1 MVVGPSGSGKTTAT
15 SELCNKS
22 LYGVLYHEIDNPVG
36 FAEQL
41 SKEIELKTA
50 PSTIFDLALGYIS
63 DRYTHYVELPQCELK
78 ALKTVFDILE
88 DVSVKYKKK
97 MGQVPV
103 LVIDGV
109 DLLAKHNEELCCQ
122 LITNA
127 KILANRKTL
136 NVVLVSSEG
145 SVVPLLNKLSATNRS
160 VICEIGDIGTDDAH
174 AFLMQNSVDA
184 TLAKK

>member
-1 MVVGPSGSGKTTAT
+1 M
-15 SELCNKS
+15 
-22 LYGVLYHEIDNPVG
+22 
-36 FAEQL
+36 
-41 SKEIELKTA
+41 KTA

-78 ALKTVFDILE
+78 ALKTVFDISE

-97 MGQVPV
+97 MRQVPV

-127 KILANRKTL
+127 KILANRKII
-136 NVVLVSSEG
+136 NVVVLISSEG
-145 SVVPLLNKLSATNRS
+145 SVVPLLNKLSATNSS
-160 VICEIGDIGTDDAH
+160 VICGIGDIGTDDAH
-174 AFLMQNSVDA
+174 AFLMQNGVDA

>member
-1 MVVGPSGSGKTTAT
+1 
-15 SELCNKS
+15 
-22 LYGVLYHEIDNPVG
+22 
-36 FAEQL
+36 
-41 SKEIELKTA
+41 
-50 PSTIFDLALGYIS
+50 
-63 DRYTHYVELPQCELK
+63 
-78 ALKTVFDILE
+78 
-88 DVSVKYKKK
+88 

-127 KILANRKTL
+127 KILANRKIL

-160 VICEIGDIGTDDAH
+160 VICEIGDIGTDDHAH
-174 AFLMQNSVDA
+174 AFLMQNGVDA
-184 TLAKK
+184 TLAKNSELYWRMNGLS

>member
-1 MVVGPSGSGKTTAT
+1 MQQSP
-15 SELCNKS
+15 
-22 LYGVLYHEIDNPVG
+22 YGVLYHEIDNPVG

-50 PSTIFDLALGYIS
+50 PFLIWRLDYIS

-127 KILANRKTL
+127 KIFANRKTL

-160 VICEIGDIGTDDAH
+160 VICEIGDIGTVDAH
-174 AFLMQNSVDA
+174 AFLMQNGVDA

>member
-1 MVVGPSGSGKTTAT
+1 MVVGPSGSGKTTAI

-22 LYGVLYHEIDNPVG
+22 PYGVLYHKGDNPVG

-50 PSTIFDLALGYIS
+50 PSTIFDLAQPLVYIS
-63 DRYTHYVELPQCELK
+63 DRYTHYVELSQCELK

-127 KILANRKTL
+127 KIL
-136 NVVLVSSEG
+136 
-145 SVVPLLNKLSATNRS
+145 
-160 VICEIGDIGTDDAH
+160 
-174 AFLMQNSVDA
+174 
-184 TLAKK
+184 